1 MIYLKFDYSSF
12 EFKEHLFVLAP
23 AARTQI
29 VRERVSFE
37 TVDTVDMESMA
48 ARQEVSWFVDEA
60 HQAYR
65 AGSLV
70 SFQGT

>member
-37 TVDTVDMESMA
+37 TVDTVHMESMT
-48 ARQEVSWFVDEA
+48 
-60 HQAYR
+60 
-65 AGSLV
+65 AG
-70 SFQGT
+70 